1 MSLDDALLS
10 PPEGTA
16 GSNRDAFLSYA
27 SRDGEVA
34 LRVCALLESAGIS
47 FDSPSGEGIFLW
59 GRVPESSPV
68 EALVRRAR
76 EHSILLAR
84 GSLFSAAGGCG
95 QWLRFNVAHS
105 NSPRLVQFLHESLR
119 AA

>member
-1 MSLDDALLS
+1 VEQTRARLARLR
-10 PPEGTA
+10 
-16 GSNRDAFLSYA
+16 RDARA
-27 SRDGEVA
+27 A
-34 LRVCALLESAGIS
+34 LESAGIS